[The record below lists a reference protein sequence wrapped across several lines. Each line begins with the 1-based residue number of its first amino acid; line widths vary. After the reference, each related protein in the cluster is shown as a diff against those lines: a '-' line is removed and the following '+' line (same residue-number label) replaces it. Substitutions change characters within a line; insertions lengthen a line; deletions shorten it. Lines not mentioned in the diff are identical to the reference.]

1 MNSRFLTA
9 MTAAGIIAL
18 GTARACAENNNSAS
32 IDKTSVAPAG
42 KSGEKELGKTVKPQK
57 KRQEPLEGREPERE
71 RVIEFIIKEKYPQD
85 FAEVV
90 ALRKDAPEKAKEKM
104 QALRKKVWDEQIAER
119 EKLRDMIA
127 KYKESKDS
135 GQLEAIKQKVTE
147 KLNERL
153 EMEKKI
159 IAQGEEKIKEMQEKL
174 DKFKAEH
181 QKRVDNKDQMIENK
195 IKDLSKSPEMFY

>member
-18 GTARACAENNNSAS
+18 GTARTYAEDNPAA
-32 IDKTSVAPAG
+32 IDKKSVAPSG
-42 KSGEKELGKTVKPQK
+42 KTEDKEQGKTVKPQK
-57 KRQEPLEGREPERE
+57 KRQEPLEGRELERE
-71 RVIEFIIKEKYPQD
+71 RVVEFIIKEKYPQD

-104 QALRKKVWDEQIAER
+104 QALRKKVWDEQATER

-127 KYKESKDS
+127 KYKESKDA
-135 GQLEAIKQKVTE
+135 GQLEAIKQRVTE

-153 EMEKKI
+153 ELEKKMI
-159 IAQGEEKIKEMQEKL
+159 VQSEERIKEMQDKL
-174 DKFKAEH
+174 SKFKAEH
-181 QKRVDNKDQMIENK
+181 QKRVDNKDKMIENK
-195 IKDLSKSPEMFY
+195 IKELSKSPEMFY